1 MLTLKHAG
9 SGLESIQ
16 DFDFSEVKT
25 FGEFVRIIIDTDIAR
40 INSMR
45 ALIYSGALDFL
56 PGSRGEKEGKFLA
69 IQKEKTRDK
78 NRKNKRLGPIDEW
91 VDLYTCPGIHS
102 IEELASEKLF
112 TGLFISKHMLDLV
125 AETQYGLSTALQ
137 NPRESYD
144 PPIHINAYVQ
154 KCETMK
160 TQKNFWFQKLI
171 LEDKNEFCQAIY
183 FHGYSQKT
191 SKPRDLTNCIIKCN
205 ITKCDEES
213 MVIADILPIDLKLF
227 YSITFPQKTKAK
239 QKELIKKIKDI
250 CDDNPGMIPIHM
262 SCENGM
268 GEILG
273 YVNPDI
279 MTKSKIT
286 KLGVEL
292 IIKES

>member
-125 AETQYGLSTALQ
+125 AATQYGLSTALQ
-137 NPRESYD
+137 NPQESYD

-191 SKPRDLTNCIIKCN
+191 SKPRD
-205 ITKCDEES
+205 
-213 MVIADILPIDLKLF
+213 VPIALSNVTLLNVMKKVWSLQTYYLLILNSFTALHFHRKLK
-227 YSITFPQKTKAK
+227 QN
-239 QKELIKKIKDI
+239 KK
-250 CDDNPGMIPIHM
+250 N
-262 SCENGM
+262 
-268 GEILG
+268 
-273 YVNPDI
+273 
-279 MTKSKIT
+279 
-286 KLGVEL
+286 
-292 IIKES
+292 